1 MHYAR
6 HVRDV
11 HRQWRPYLCDLCG
24 KAFKRPDALKQHK
37 YLLNVYQLYLR
48 NISNFKFFY
57 KKSLLHSKPEKDGS
71 FPFQC
76 LIKSCLKKCHSR
88 AHLKGKV

>member
-37 YLLNVYQLYLR
+37 YLLNVYQISQR
-48 NISNFKFFY
+48 NISNFKFIY
-57 KKSLLHSKPEKDGS
+57 KKSPSLETGKRW
-71 FPFQC
+71 
-76 LIKSCLKKCHSR
+76 LIPISMSH
-88 AHLKGKV
+88 